1 MRVIASIIVV
11 HFILSALCEEIKGP
25 EDSPY
30 EEGRFE
36 LELSL
41 PDHYPFEPPKVH
53 FVTPIYH
60 PNIDNTGIICLDLLK
75 SPPAVGCGCGVVSS
89 RGTGSRLKTFVPFSR
104 LFDYCC
110 LRQILW
116 ILS

>member
-1 MRVIASIIVV
+1 MRAIVSIIVV
-11 HFILSALCEEIKGP
+11 HFILCASREEITGP

-36 LELSL
+36 LEMSL
-41 PDHYPFEPPKVH
+41 PEHYPFEPPKVR

-75 SPPAVGCGCGVVSS
+75 SPPAVGRVFGVLSS
-89 RGTGSRLKTFVPFSR
+89 RGTGNRLKTFVPFLH

-110 LRQILW
+110 LHQIL
-116 ILS
+116 

>member
-1 MRVIASIIVV
+1 MRAIVSIIVV
-11 HFILSALCEEIKGP
+11 HFILCASREEITGP

-41 PDHYPFEPPKVH
+41 PEHYPFEPPKVR

-75 SPPAVGCGCGVVSS
+75 SPPAVGRVFGVLSS
-89 RGTGSRLKTFVPFSR
+89 RGTGNRLKTFVPFSH
-104 LFDYCC
+104 LFGYCC
-110 LRQILW
+110 LHQIL
-116 ILS
+116 